1 MSNINKEPRCEIF
14 FYSIARLISWFF
26 LAGSILVLIYTYYR
40 GEITYQGTMEEKY
53 FKFYIISL
61 MGILFWGV
69 ILRLNEKVRANTVL
83 ASISL
88 VVGLYLCEGVLSF
101 FDTRDGYP
109 QRLRA
114 GYAALQGINFD
125 MRTRL
130 QVIKDLRS
138 EGVDAVPVVQGSA
151 IPTEWQIKD
160 GAELLFPFTGMS
172 NKTTVYSNENGKYL
186 IYLSDRYGF
195 NNPDAEWDSMPTEWV
210 LMGDSFTHGCS
221 VQPGEDIA
229 GQIRTNTNDSVINLG
244 VGGNGPLLEFS
255 ILKEYAEPM
264 RPEKVIWLYFEGNDL
279 IDLKREREKP
289 LFRKYLQ
296 DGFSQDLIH
305 KQKEIDSKLEKYI
318 FNKMKAEDEIEKKE
332 AKMILYNY
340 RWIRLASIRNKMSWN
355 IGVVK
360 PRPEVVIDPL
370 FSEILTKA
378 KLRTEA

>member
-1 MSNINKEPRCEIF
+1 
-14 FYSIARLISWFF
+14 
-26 LAGSILVLIYTYYR
+26 
-40 GEITYQGTMEEKY
+40 
-53 FKFYIISL
+53 
-61 MGILFWGV
+61 
-69 ILRLNEKVRANTVL
+69 
-83 ASISL
+83 
-88 VVGLYLCEGVLSF
+88 
-101 FDTRDGYP
+101 
-109 QRLRA
+109 
-114 GYAALQGINFD
+114 

-229 GQIRTNTNDSVINLG
+229 RQICTNTNDSVINLG